1 MRVAQARIAL
11 VGEGGRQV
19 TQDELADLVAIHRVT
34 MNRIEAGT
42 ARVSLDVLERLSVV
56 LGRSREWLLGEP
68 DPIDELALARDR
80 VASALAKIGEGFED
94 FTGAVD
100 LLYERARGV
109 EIVEVQA

>member
-1 MRVAQARIAL
+1 MRVAQARLAL
-11 VGEGGRQV
+11 TGEDGRQV
-19 TQDELADLVAIHRVT
+19 TQDELADLVGVHRVT

-42 ARVSLDVLERLSVV
+42 ARVSLDVLEGLSVA
-56 LGRSREWLLGEP
+56 LGRSREWLLG
-68 DPIDELALARDR
+68 DPELTDELALARDR

-109 EIVEVQA
+109 EIVEVRA